1 MKTLTLFLI
10 LSSIVLLGCTKQS
23 PAAHVEKAVVSSKDF
38 IVGQEYNGYPTDY
51 YLYVQ
56 TPVVTYTFRVSA
68 EDYEKVKVND
78 TITAIITK

>member
-10 LSSIVLLGCTKQS
+10 LSSIVLLGCIKHSQ
-23 PAAHVEKAVVSSKDF
+23 AAHVEKAVVSSKDYE
-38 IVGQEYNGYPTDY
+38 EYNRYPADY

>member
-10 LSSIVLLGCTKQS
+10 LSSIVVLGCTKYSQ
-23 PAAHVEKAVVSSKDF
+23 AAHVEKAVVSSKDYE
-38 IVGQEYNGYPTDY
+38 EYNPYPTDY